1 VQTEGTAPMEM
12 TRCLGHDW
20 FPTHGS
26 TRLVGCSM
34 QEVDV
39 WLGGHPHG
47 PGFVGPNWP
56 EK

>member
-1 VQTEGTAPMEM
+1 MEM

-20 FPTHGS
+20 FPARGP

-39 WLGGHPHG
+39 WLAGHPCG
-47 PGFVGPNWP
+47 PGFVGANRP